1 MNGDFPG
8 DPVPKTSY
16 SLAGGP
22 GSISGQGARSHIL
35 QLKTHVSQ
43 GRSEIC
49 VPQLSSST
57 VRKKCQQGHA
67 PSETLGR
74 DSLPLPV
81 SGGGR
86 QSLAFLGIP
95 WCCGG

>member
-35 QLKTHVSQ
+35 QLKIPCVTRKIRELCATAKLQHSQKKVSA
-43 GRSEIC
+43 GPRS
-49 VPQLSSST
+49 L
-57 VRKKCQQGHA
+57 
-67 PSETLGR
+67 
-74 DSLPLPV
+74 
-81 SGGGR
+81 
-86 QSLAFLGIP
+86 
-95 WCCGG
+95 